1 MGRFIILE
9 TMKAKEKAKELV
21 ELFKKTNRFVNTE
34 ICKQYALICQ
44 QEKIDMIVEFQE
56 SEHSDA
62 FWAIENKLLELKE
75 VKTEIEKL

>member
-1 MGRFIILE
+1 
-9 TMKAKEKAKELV
+9 MKAKEKAKELI
-21 ELFKKTNRFVNTE
+21 EKFENIETKLAHPIF
-34 ICKQYALICQ
+34 IAKQCALICQ

-75 VKTEIEKL
+75 VKTEIKLEK